1 MSEFKPSDEV
11 AAKIKAT
18 LTAEA
23 KRNKLG
29 REATL
34 QRLINLLPQ
43 ETVVDLRAHKA
54 SDIVIAYIAH
64 QVSEGVSFEQV
75 LAEVKGGDDVP
86 YNDRPAFQE
95 ALHALELISNT
106 RKRHYNKLSPI
117 AKLYFLALVN
127 GDEYKELRWIVNPLE
142 WMMGRD
148 TYLERI
154 EAVRKDLRMPAL
166 SEDTPSRSNLVSGLE
181 VDSRLRTLRSKVSKE
196 DYDTLK
202 DTFFTD
208 VSAFAK
214 VLSKYNLDIYNEE
227 PVVDYLKMTAY
238 NVLSYKGIYF
248 AYKRKGVPFTVVDA
262 PFREEKVFQRP
273 LPFSGNTE
281 IFNGKF
287 LSATPNLKRKVTN
300 FLNGSGYK
308 YIIEIKDMSTA
319 EDLNNQLNEII
330 KSEIPAEELEKFP
343 NVLTRNPFTLH
354 L

>member
-11 AAKIKAT
+11 AAKIKAV

-23 KRNKLG
+23 KKNQCG

-43 ETVVDLRAHKA
+43 ETVADLRAHEA

-75 LAEVKGGDDVP
+75 LAEVNDDNEP
-86 YNDRPAFQE
+86 YNDKPAFQE
-95 ALHALELISNT
+95 ALHALELISNA
-106 RKRHYNKLSPI
+106 RKRHYSKLSPI
-117 AKLYFLALVN
+117 AKMYFLALVN
-127 GDEYKELRWIVNPLE
+127 GDEYKELRNFVNPLE

-154 EAVRKDLRMPAL
+154 EALRKDLRMPGL

-181 VDSRLRTLRSKVSKE
+181 ADSRLRTLRPKVSKE
-196 DYDTLK
+196 DYDILK
-202 DTFFTD
+202 DSFFTD
-208 VSAFAK
+208 VPAFAK

-227 PVVDYLKMTAY
+227 PVVDCLKMTAY
-238 NVLSYKGIYF
+238 NILSYKGIYF
-248 AYKRKGVPFTVVDA
+248 THKRTGVPFTVVDA
-262 PFREEKVFQRP
+262 PFKDEKTFRRP
-273 LPFSGNTE
+273 LPFSGNEE
-281 IFNGKF
+281 IFKGKF

-308 YIIEIKDMSTA
+308 YTIEIKDMSTA
-319 EDLNNQLNEII
+319 EDLNSQLNGII

-343 NVLTRNPFTLH
+343 NILTRNPFAMH